1 MGLFDSAPA
10 PEIQAEAKA
19 HAYEQARAIV
29 GTFEDL
35 NLAHEAAEELYKHD
49 FEPVEVTIVAD
60 NLIFESSFTG
70 RFGSFNKAFKRSGN
84 GLTIGAVLGVGF
96 GLTSFFTPVVSAL
109 SLAFYLTVFGAVV
122 GMAVSLF
129 DYMFIVRKRAFEAHN
144 GVYSEGF
151 SVLVPAS
158 RAVEAREA
166 LVQ

>member
-1 MGLFDSAPA
+1 MGLFNNAPA

-19 HAYEQARAIV
+19 HAYEQARAVV
-29 GTFEDL
+29 GTFDDL
-35 NLAHEAAEELYKHD
+35 DLAHEAAEELYKRK
-49 FEPVEVTIVAD
+49 FEPLEVSIVAD
-60 NLIFESSFTG
+60 NLIFEGSFTG
-70 RFGSFNKAFKRSGN
+70 RFGSFAKAFERSGN
-84 GLTIGAVLGVGF
+84 GLTIGAVLGIGF

-122 GMAVSLF
+122 GTAVSLF
-129 DYMFIVRKRAFEAHN
+129 DYMFVIRKRAFEAHN

-166 LVQ
+166 LVK